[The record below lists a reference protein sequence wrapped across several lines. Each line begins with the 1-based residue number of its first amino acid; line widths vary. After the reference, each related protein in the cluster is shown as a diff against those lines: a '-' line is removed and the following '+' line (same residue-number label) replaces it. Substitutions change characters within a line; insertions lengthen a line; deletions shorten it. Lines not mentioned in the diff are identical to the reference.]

1 MRPEDDINKK
11 PLTMRGKLYK
21 LEIKNEAIICPTCG
35 RKIRG
40 VRLLPGTVMR
50 NVSVMCQG
58 CHTISIVN
66 IDQASATYA
75 SPRH

>member
-1 MRPEDDINKK
+1 MSDVYKK
-11 PLTMRGKLYK
+11 PLTIHGKLYK

-40 VRLLPGTVMR
+40 VRLLPGTVIR
-50 NVSVMCQG
+50 NMSVMCQG
-58 CHTISIVN
+58 CKNVSIVN
-66 IDQASATYA
+66 IDQASATYS

>member
-11 PLTMRGKLYK
+11 PLTMRRKLYK
-21 LEIKNEAIICPTCG
+21 LEIKNEAIICPCCG

-58 CHTISIVN
+58 CHTISIVY
-66 IDQASATYA
+66 IDQASATYS

>member
-11 PLTMRGKLYK
+11 PLTMRRKLYK

>member
-1 MRPEDDINKK
+1 MSSFNKK
-11 PLTMRGKLYK
+11 PLTIHEKLYK

-40 VRLLPGTVMR
+40 VRLLPGAVLR

-58 CHTISIVN
+58 CRTISIVN
-66 IDQASATYA
+66 IDQASATYY

>member
-1 MRPEDDINKK
+1 MSNVYKK
-11 PLTMRGKLYK
+11 PLTIQGKLYK
-21 LEIKNEAIICPTCG
+21 LELKNEAIICPTCG

-40 VRLLPGTVMR
+40 VRLLPGAVLR

-58 CHTISIVN
+58 CKQISIVY
-66 IDQASATYA
+66 IDQASAMYS

>member
-1 MRPEDDINKK
+1 MSSFNKK
-11 PLTMRGKLYK
+11 PLTIHEKLYK

-40 VRLLPGTVMR
+40 VRLLPGTVIR
-50 NVSVMCQG
+50 NMSVMCQG
-58 CHTISIVN
+58 CKQIVIVN
-66 IDQASATYA
+66 IDQASATYS

>member
-1 MRPEDDINKK
+1 MSTVDKK
-11 PLTMRGKLYK
+11 PLTIHGKLYK

-40 VRLLPGTVMR
+40 VRLLPGTVIRDM
-50 NVSVMCQG
+50 SIMCQG
-58 CHTISIVN
+58 CKTVSIVN
-66 IDQASATYA
+66 IDQASATYS

>member
-11 PLTMRGKLYK
+11 ALTMRRKLYK
-21 LEIKNEAIICPTCG
+21 LEIKNDAIVCPCCG

-40 VRLLPGTVMR
+40 VRLLPGAVLR

-58 CHTISIVN
+58 CRTISIVN
-66 IDQASATYA
+66 IDQASATYS

>member
-1 MRPEDDINKK
+1 MSNVYKK
-11 PLTMRGKLYK
+11 PLTIHGKLYK

-40 VRLLPGTVMR
+40 VRLLPGTVIR
-50 NVSVMCQG
+50 NMSVMCQG
-58 CHTISIVN
+58 CKTVSIVN
-66 IDQASATYA
+66 IDQASATYS

>member
-1 MRPEDDINKK
+1 MSTVNKK
-11 PLTMRGKLYK
+11 PLTIRGKLYK

-40 VRLLPGTVMR
+40 VRLLPGTVIR
-50 NVSVMCQG
+50 NMSVMCQS
-58 CHTISIVN
+58 CKTVSIVN
-66 IDQASATYA
+66 IDQASATYS